1 MESCNTPMAISM
13 KATGSKIV
21 FLVTKLIMSLRT
33 VIGTMEKQNLDSLR
47 AWVDYTSKRKVPTK
61 DNS

>member
-47 AWVDYTSKRKVPTK
+47 AWVDSISKRKVPTK

>member
-1 MESCNTPMAISM
+1 MAISM

-33 VIGTMEKQNLDSLR
+33 VIGTMDKQNLDSLR
-47 AWVDYTSKRKVPTK
+47 AWVDSTSWRKVLTK